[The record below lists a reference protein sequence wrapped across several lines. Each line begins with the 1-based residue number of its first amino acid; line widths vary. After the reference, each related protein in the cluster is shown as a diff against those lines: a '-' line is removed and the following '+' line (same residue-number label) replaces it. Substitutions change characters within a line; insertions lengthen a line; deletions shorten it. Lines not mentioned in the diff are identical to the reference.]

1 MFSLSSMGSLDFLL
15 GYLIVAFFIAIILIP
30 PYIRFLFRYRLGKHI
45 RAEALMGSATQFH
58 ALHEHKAGTP
68 TMGGGVILIVIFL
81 LVGTSALVQHFSPE
95 IREHF
100 GIFVRYS
107 LWNRRE
113 TYLALFTLASVG
125 CIGLVDDYMNVREIG
140 RTKGLGARIKMA
152 LLVFFSLIGAYW
164 FFVKLGFDTLHLPF
178 FGAIHLGIW
187 YIPFFVLVIVSMANS
202 VNITDGLDGLA
213 GGLLLFDYAVY
224 AFIAYTHGLMI
235 LAALCLIIVGT
246 LIAFLWYNIKP
257 AKFYMGDVGSLA
269 LGANL
274 GIMAMMTD
282 TIVVLLVVSGIFILE
297 ILSVIIQITSK
308 KLRNGKKVF
317 RIAPFHHHLEAIGW
331 KEETIVMRFWLI
343 GMILS
348 TVGLMVSLVL
358 K

>member
-1 MFSLSSMGSLDFLL
+1 MGSLGFLL
-15 GYLIVAFFIAIILIP
+15 SYLVIAFFCALFLIP
-30 PYIRFLFRYRLGKHI
+30 PYIRFLYRHRLGKHI
-45 RAEALMGSATQFH
+45 RAEALVGSATQFH
-58 ALHEHKAGTP
+58 ALHEHKSGTP
-68 TMGGGVILIVIFL
+68 TMGGGVILGVIFL
-81 LVGTSALVQHFSPE
+81 IVGASMLIQWLRPE
-95 IREHF
+95 IQEYF
-100 GIFVRYS
+100 GIFIKYS

-113 TYLALFTLASVG
+113 TYLALFTLATVG
-125 CIGLVDDYMNVREIG
+125 CIGLVDDYMNVRGIG
-140 RTKGLGARIKMA
+140 RTKGLGARVKM
-152 LLVFFSLIGAYW
+152 LLLIFFSLIGAYW
-164 FFVKLGFDTLHLPF
+164 FYAKLGFHTIHLPY
-178 FGAIHLGIW
+178 FGLISLGVW

-213 GGLLLFDYAVY
+213 GGLLLFDYGVY
-224 AFIAYTHGLMI
+224 AFITYIHGLLI
-235 LAALCLIIVGT
+235 LSALCLIIVGAM
-246 LIAFLWYNIKP
+246 IAFLWFNIKP

-274 GIMAMMTD
+274 GIIAMMTD
-282 TIVVLLVVSGIFILE
+282 TIVVLLIVSGIFIVE

-331 KEETIVMRFWLI
+331 SEETIVMRFWLI

-348 TVGLMVSLVL
+348 TVGLIVSLVI